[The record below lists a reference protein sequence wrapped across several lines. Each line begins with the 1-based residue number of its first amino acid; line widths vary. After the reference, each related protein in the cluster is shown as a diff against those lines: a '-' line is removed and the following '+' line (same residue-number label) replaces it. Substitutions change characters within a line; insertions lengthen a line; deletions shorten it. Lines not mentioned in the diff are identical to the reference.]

1 MLSVPWWIVPYR
13 IERKSTQ
20 VVSEAYAGTCDTQPV
35 LRCSDDT
42 HMTYKA
48 YISDENSDISN
59 VAAVSILSDV
69 ASPDVGYDIQ
79 TQHKQLRKYQLC
91 YSTQYY

>member
-1 MLSVPWWIVPYR
+1 M
-13 IERKSTQ
+13 
-20 VVSEAYAGTCDTQPV
+20 SEAYAGTCGTQPV

-48 YISDENSDISN
+48 YMLDENGDISN
-59 VAAVSILSDV
+59 VTAISILSDV

-79 TQHKQLRKYQLC
+79 TQHNQLRKYQLC
-91 YSTQYY
+91 YSTQYYY